1 MRFDD
6 ASKEIDFEKEIFKT
20 VLRVGRQYLILALK
34 KAFEFLNSQR
44 LTKSRRFYLIC
55 SVLAV
60 FFLLTGP
67 AAPFVVALLLV
78 LLFLG
83 IKISFTLF
91 GAPLAPY
98 FPPSKN
104 DFQTDKSTKTESV
117 DETSEQSQ
125 ELKRK
130 IAKARDESGRKI
142 N

>member
-1 MRFDD
+1 
-6 ASKEIDFEKEIFKT
+6 
-20 VLRVGRQYLILALK
+20 LILALK
-34 KAFEFLNSQR
+34 KAFGFLNSQR

-98 FPPSKN
+98 FPPGKT

-117 DETSEQSQ
+117 DEASEQSQ

-130 IAKARDESGRKI
+130 IAKARDEPGRKI